1 MSLTQEIIES
11 ISNLKK
17 SLQIFIT
24 KFSDLEIENE
34 DLKIQLNASNKANEQ
49 MLEQLDLRGDRID
62 KLILEID
69 FRNEEIIILKSD
81 LNAKSI
87 HEEELEVK
95 INELTQ
101 RAVTLEKEIAQMMA
115 KNEIGMY
122 KVKDL
127 GIDKLSFL
135 QNDNDFKSDKII
147 EELCVEIESLQSSL
161 NRSTEERFVIEE
173 KYNSLKHQLDTL
185 KEKSSKSNNS
195 NFDLELELEK
205 LRMDYEN
212 MALQKNQLEIFK
224 VNAIELTQKLNS
236 IDTENEIL
244 KSELANLKL
253 EKKDY
258 HIAGEKRIDNLMHEV
273 NSMKFNTITN
283 NARNEIEETI
293 HEAIRIIDKH
303 R

>member
-161 NRSTEERFVIEE
+161 NRSTEERFVFEE
-173 KYNSLKHQLDTL
+173 KYISLIHQLDTL